1 MFDPFSVALR
11 ATATR
16 SEYAYPLVF
25 AAGAATSL
33 GPCVAPR
40 LIAVAGVV
48 SRATRRGAMMLTG
61 AFIGGLIATCA
72 SFGAVASLLARA
84 THFSTVVYLL
94 VAAVLGVGGL
104 ITLWRDASGCEHAHQ
119 AVLLRSA
126 GAVFLLGSSFALVI
140 SPCCTPLVVGIVAY
154 SSSGGDPLYASALL
168 SCFALG
174 HSLPVLLAGAG
185 ANGVVT
191 MLRRF
196 AVQEAAGTVS
206 AALMLGLAAYY
217 AVLA

>member
-1 MFDPFSVALR
+1 MFDPFSDALR
-11 ATATR
+11 AAATR
-16 SEYAYPLVF
+16 SEYACPLVF

-40 LIAVAGVV
+40 LIAVAGIV
-48 SRATRRGAMMLTG
+48 SRANRHGAMMLTS
-61 AFIGGLIATCA
+61 AFIVGLIATYA
-72 SFGAVASLLARA
+72 SFGAVASLLTRA
-84 THFSTVVYLL
+84 THFSSVIYLL
-94 VAAVLGVGGL
+94 VSAVLGVGGL
-104 ITLWRDASGCEHAHQ
+104 ITLWRVPSACEHAYQ
-119 AVLLRSA
+119 PVQLRSA
-126 GAVFLLGSSFALVI
+126 GPVFLLGCSFALVV
-140 SPCCTPLVVGIVAY
+140 SPCCTPLVVGIIAY
-154 SSSGGDPLYASALL
+154 SSSSGDPLYASALL

-174 HSLPVLLAGAG
+174 HALPVLLAGAG

-196 AVQEAAGTVS
+196 AVQEAAGTIS